1 MQRLSRNE
9 TLMLAAVILCAA
21 VLRFAS
27 LGHVPAGLYRD
38 EAFNGLDA
46 LDILRGQHAIY
57 FAANNGR
64 ESMFIYLIALAV
76 GALGRSPLA
85 LRLPAALISLLMVPA
100 TFLMAHELWGRRVGL
115 ISAAVLAVTLW
126 PVHLAHVGFRA
137 VLLPLFMALTVWQA
151 ARGWRTRRTRH
162 WIAAGILYGLSF
174 YTYLAVRFTPA
185 LIALFLIYAW
195 FAHPRQRTTMLQA
208 ILPFAISTLI
218 VVAPL
223 AIYAAGNW
231 NVFMGRGGQV
241 TIFNPSIG
249 GPHPWLTL
257 ARNTVSAVGMFF
269 WRGDFSARQNLPYR
283 PVFDPVM
290 SAFFLAGVVIA
301 FVRARRDAAAALAL
315 IWIAVMLLPTIL
327 AEDTPHFLRAVGVL
341 PMVVVFP
348 AIAFAQISNL
358 KSGRKSQ
365 VAGLRFGTGYLIFGL
380 VLATSLAFTGYDY
393 FVRYANDKTVRFWFD
408 DAGVQLA
415 AEINRFTGTGWTG
428 NEWVVPDRAPATDR
442 RVFVDRAV
450 WDGFVNA
457 QFLVL
462 HPSAVTLIKTGGE
475 LPAPRA
481 GPTLLLLWPYEDWRR
496 DLALLPRQSVIE
508 FHDGAL
514 SKGDRDAEP
523 IVTYLAVR
531 AEPYSA
537 PPTPLAQFRSGPQ
550 LVGAQVQGTRV
561 RLTWYAPQKLDADYA
576 VFVHVLRSGASVA
589 QHDGDPANG
598 QYPMSQWRPGDMVID
613 EHVLSGAWDAPG
625 DQVVV
630 GLYRRDTGE
639 RLSVV
644 DAADQVVGDSVPI
657 TR

>member
-1 MQRLSRNE
+1 MQRLSRLE
-9 TLMLAAVILCAA
+9 TLMLAAVILGAA

-38 EAFNGLDA
+38 EAFYGLDA
-46 LDILRGQHAIY
+46 LNVLRGQHAIY

-64 ESMFIYLIALAV
+64 EPMFIYLLALSI
-76 GALGRSPLA
+76 GALGRSPFA
-85 LRLPAALISLLMVPA
+85 VRLPAALISLLTIPA
-100 TFLMAHELWGRRVGL
+100 TFLMARELWGRRVGL
-115 ISAAVLAVTLW
+115 ISAAILAVTLW
-126 PVHLAHVGFRA
+126 PVHLAHIGFR
-137 VLLPLFMALTVWQA
+137 VGLLPLFAALTVWQA
-151 ARGWRTRRTRH
+151 TRGWRTQRTRH
-162 WIAAGILYGLSF
+162 WVAAGILYGLCF

-185 LIALFLIYAW
+185 LIVLFFIYAW
-195 FAHPRQRTTMLQA
+195 LAHPHQRTAMLQA
-208 ILPFAISTLI
+208 IPPFAISTLI
-218 VVAPL
+218 VVTPL
-223 AIYAAGNW
+223 AIYAVGNW
-231 NVFMGRGGQV
+231 DVFMGRGWQV
-241 TIFNPSIG
+241 LISNPGIG
-249 GPHPWLTL
+249 GPNPWLTL
-257 ARNTVSAVGMFF
+257 ARNVVSAIGMFF

-290 SAFFLAGVVIA
+290 GVFFLAGVVIA
-301 FVRARRDAAAALAL
+301 FARARRDAASAQAL
-315 IWIAVMLLPTIL
+315 IWTAVMLVPTIL

-341 PMVVVFP
+341 PVVVVFP
-348 AIAFAQISNL
+348 ALALSRLPNFKENVEPP
-358 KSGRKSQ
+358 RRP
-365 VAGLRFGTGYLIFGL
+365 LRFGIGYLIVGF

-428 NEWVVPDRAPATDR
+428 DEWIVPDRAPATDH

-457 QFLVL
+457 QFLVP
-462 HPSAVTLIKTGGE
+462 HPSVVTLIKTGGE
-475 LPAPRA
+475 LPAPNA

-514 SKGDRDAEP
+514 SKGDRDPEP
-523 IVTYLAVR
+523 IVTYLVVR

-537 PPTPLAQFRSGPQ
+537 PPAPLAQFQGGLQ
-550 LVGAQVQGTRV
+550 LVSAQVQGTRV
-561 RLTWYAPQKLDADYA
+561 RLTWYAPQKLATDYA
-576 VFVHVLRSGASVA
+576 VFVHALHDGASVA
-589 QHDGDPANG
+589 QHDGDPASG

-613 EHVLSGAWDAPG
+613 EHILSGTWDVKR

-639 RLSVV
+639 RLPVV
-644 DAADQVVGDSVPI
+644 DAADQVVGDSVSI
-657 TR
+657 VR